1 MRSSSNRHR
10 ASGKRLKLSGKEKR
24 KRLIRRGLVLS
35 VVLVLTGYGFYL
47 WSTGQTPVG
56 EAADDWY
63 EVKAE

>member
-1 MRSSSNRHR
+1 MRSSSKRHR
-10 ASGKRLKLSGKEKR
+10 ASGKRLKLSGREKR
-24 KRLIRRGLVLS
+24 RRLIRRGLAIS
-35 VVLVLTGYGFYL
+35 VVLVLAGFGFYL